1 MVAIVAKQTVGN
13 ALYGTFNKEAGDAF
27 VARLGKIGLCAEILI
42 LIDKDEEMIFF
53 EILRA
58 STELN
63 IKGATLQYSMF
74 NRSLI
79 SGKLSWGNSTFFKQ
93 GN

>member
-1 MVAIVAKQTVGN
+1 MVDIVANQSVGN
-13 ALYGTFNKEAGDAF
+13 ALYGTFNKEAGDAL
-27 VARLGKIGLCAEILI
+27 VARLGKIGLCAETVI
-42 LIDKDEEMIFF
+42 LIDGEEEMILF

-63 IKGATLQYSMF
+63 IEGATLQYSAF

-79 SGKLSWGNSTFFKQ
+79 SGKLKWGNSIFFKQ